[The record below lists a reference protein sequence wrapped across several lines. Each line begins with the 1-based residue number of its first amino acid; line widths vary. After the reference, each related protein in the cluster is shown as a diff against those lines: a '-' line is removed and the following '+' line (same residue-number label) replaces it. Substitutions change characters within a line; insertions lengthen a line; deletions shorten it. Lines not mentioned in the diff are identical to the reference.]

1 MNLQSFELEWQA
13 MDNKQTI
20 SQEVKRLQFRIKGIL
35 PLAYHACMESVSPT
49 SMGSAGLKYSNDGKV
64 AWDEIWT
71 SFCDLALAG
80 GPPHKGKLLPPVDA
94 SELTEKPDAWVEVA
108 TEIQRGIFLTTGL
121 RAQIGPSEGWVSI
134 TFKTEMMAAWL
145 HRAIMAENIFAS
157 RTSHTLHLPAGP
169 NFRLAKEIK
178 NVIVAIAKTFHYLDG
193 HMSPNEQLKAAR
205 VMSDSEL
212 VEPLL
217 AEDGLLT
224 AEEYPTAAQHCQK
237 ISSEALN
244 LPGVPSEDYGWM
256 GFTCEDEKMAA
267 WFVRA
272 AITEN
277 ILARR
282 QENIL
287 FLPVFV
293 PLGKADPTDRVLQI
307 FQRLRKI
314 WDHQKEIGEE

>member
-1 MNLQSFELEWQA
+1 
-13 MDNKQTI
+13 MDNKTI
-20 SQEVKRLQFRIKGIL
+20 SMEVKRLQFRIKGIL
-35 PLAYHACMESVSPT
+35 PLAYHACMESVSPI
-49 SMGSAGLKYSNDGKV
+49 SMGSAGLKYSTDGKV

-80 GPPHKGKLLPPVDA
+80 GPPHKGKLLPPVDS

-145 HRAIMAENIFAS
+145 HRS

-224 AEEYPTAAQHCQK
+224 AEEYPTTAQHCQK

-272 AITEN
+272 AIAEN

-287 FLPVFV
+287 FFPVFV